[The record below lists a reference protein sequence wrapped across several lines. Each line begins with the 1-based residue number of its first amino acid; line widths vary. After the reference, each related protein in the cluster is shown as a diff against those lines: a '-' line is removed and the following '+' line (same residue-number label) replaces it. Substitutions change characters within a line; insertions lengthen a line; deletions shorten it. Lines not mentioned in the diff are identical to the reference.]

1 MCIRDS
7 LYRVLPEGRKKVL
20 AFADGRQEAAFFAW
34 YLETS
39 YRDILSRNL
48 LLKAA
53 QSLDQL
59 TPEGISLREMATEL
73 RNLFQ
78 EMKIFP
84 PAMGDLELRREAWL
98 SLYRE
103 FLTDEPRISLEGVGS
118 IRWSIKW
125 PEWFKVPQ
133 VLKNPPWSLTDEQA
147 RDLIFILLDTMRT
160 CLLYTSRCV

>member
-1 MCIRDS
+1 
-7 LYRVLPEGRKKVL
+7 
-20 AFADGRQEAAFFAW
+20 
-34 YLETS
+34 
-39 YRDILSRNL
+39 
-48 LLKAA
+48 
-53 QSLDQL
+53 
-59 TPEGISLREMATEL
+59 
-73 RNLFQ
+73 
-78 EMKIFP
+78 MKIFP
-84 PAMGDLELRREAWL
+84 PATGDLELRREAWL

-160 CLLYTSRCV
+160 DRAVELRAGKGISLKWAGS